1 MPSLFLVTAVSSLVE
16 ARAGRPA
23 EAEADRLL
31 TRRHLE
37 RFGRLA
43 PWSNLQARVALARA
57 SLLLG
62 DHAAGRALLDECDDF
77 LALVPDAVRVRR
89 QLAEV
94 RATLACEV
102 GVSGP
107 PPVLTVAELRVLRY
121 LPSHLTLAEIA
132 VERLYVSRNTVK
144 TQAIAVYHKL
154 GTRSRASAVDVAAEA
169 GLLDDT

>member
-43 PWSNLQARVALARA
+43 PWANLQARVALARA

-62 DHAAGRALLDECDDF
+62 EPAAGRALLDECDDF

-94 RATLACEV
+94 RAALAREV

-132 VERLYVSRNTVK
+132 ERLYVSRNTVK
-144 TQAIAVYHKL
+144 TQAIAVYRKL